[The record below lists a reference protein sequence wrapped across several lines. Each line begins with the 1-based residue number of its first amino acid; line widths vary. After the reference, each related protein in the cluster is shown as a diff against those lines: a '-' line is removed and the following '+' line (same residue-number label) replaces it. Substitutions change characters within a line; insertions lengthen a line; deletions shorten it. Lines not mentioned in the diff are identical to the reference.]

1 MYITITAQKLGKT
14 YAQSA
19 AEFVEYLE
27 KENHG
32 LEQDEIEHF
41 FNQYGDEINA
51 ENVIKEIDAN
61 TAKLKKIE
69 PKFYSITVNPSKY
82 ELRKLQNSSED
93 LKRYTRAIMQDYAS
107 SFNREINGKPITVDN
122 IKYFAKIEHQRTFKG
137 KDRQV
142 RENQPFATKI
152 LKLKKEIWKIENGEL
167 TGNIKQLKSE
177 IAKLEASAPH
187 QSRGLGRKRIVQGMQ
202 KEGNQSHIHIIVSR
216 KDTSNSV
223 SLSPGSKY
231 KVSDVNMNGKMV
243 KRGFDRDSFFT
254 KAEKTFDST
263 FGYKRNYAESYQS
276 KKDFIKTPKL
286 YFSVLLGLPASEKA
300 IAFKILGKSGVPIA
314 SLPTNK
320 VQVALKTI
328 RYLKRGVE
336 VAIKSGSIGI

>member
-19 AEFVEYLE
+19 AEFVDYLE

-51 ENVIKEIDAN
+51 ENIIKEIDAN

-93 LKRYTRAIMQDYAS
+93 LKRYTRAIMKDYAS
-107 SFNREINGKPITVDN
+107 SFNREINVKPITVDD

-137 KDRQV
+137 TDKQV

-152 LKLKKEIWKIENGEL
+152 LKLKKEIWKIENGGL

-187 QSRGLGRKRIVQGMQ
+187 QQNGKRIVQGMQ

-216 KDTSNSV
+216 KDASNSV

-231 KVSDVNMNGKMV
+231 RSSEVMMNGKMV
-243 KRGFDRDSFFT
+243 KRGFDRNSFFT
-254 KAEKTFDST
+254 KAEKTFDAT

-276 KKDFIKTPKL
+276 KKDFIKNPKL